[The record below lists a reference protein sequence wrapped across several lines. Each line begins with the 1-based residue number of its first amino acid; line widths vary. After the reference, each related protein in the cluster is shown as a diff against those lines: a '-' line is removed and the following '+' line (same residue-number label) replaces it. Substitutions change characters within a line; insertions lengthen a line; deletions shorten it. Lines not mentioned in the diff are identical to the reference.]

1 MAKLTDTFSMQLVLL
16 SLVCL
21 LLLSLAS
28 AGPPKR
34 GVARTRQS
42 HEDFRRQRQLNDIEE
57 RPGRPPLHMFETKA
71 HHEKEEREK
80 GESGSDTSS
89 APIKYLGGPVMTGNP
104 SINVYIIYY
113 GSWPEGSGQKV
124 IENFIKSLSKDS
136 KRQGD
141 PAEPKVKRWWAISTA
156 YTQQVDGVPT
166 NVSTKVRLAGTVYDN
181 YSAGNSFADDT
192 VWNVVS
198 SNIGDGKAFAYDASG
213 IYLLLSSEDVT
224 VPGYCSEYCGWHT
237 MDSIGENP
245 VVYSFVGHHGQCP
258 DSCGAQ
264 STSPNG
270 NPGID
275 ATISTIAHEIAEA
288 ATDPDCANGWVDDSS
303 EENADKCS
311 YDVGTTKTGQNNR
324 GETYE
329 YNLVGMKNMKFLVQR
344 NWDWLKNECAAQRK
358 FHG

>member
-1 MAKLTDTFSMQLVLL
+1 MQLVLL

-166 NVSTKVRLAGTVYDN
+166 NVSTKVRRMKRGP
-181 YSAGNSFADDT
+181 SGGNARH
-192 VWNVVS
+192 
-198 SNIGDGKAFAYDASG
+198 
-213 IYLLLSSEDVT
+213 VT
-224 VPGYCSEYCGWHT
+224 
-237 MDSIGENP
+237 
-245 VVYSFVGHHGQCP
+245 
-258 DSCGAQ
+258 
-264 STSPNG
+264 
-270 NPGID
+270 
-275 ATISTIAHEIAEA
+275 
-288 ATDPDCANGWVDDSS
+288 S
-303 EENADKCS
+303 EE
-311 YDVGTTKTGQNNR
+311 TFLL
-324 GETYE
+324 ET
-329 YNLVGMKNMKFLVQR
+329 NG
-344 NWDWLKNECAAQRK
+344 
-358 FHG
+358 